1 METTNTDQKKQK
13 LIEQM
18 KMSGKNRN
26 PSEDHA
32 VGLKTLQNPIR
43 RKVIEYLASGPK
55 DIDQIKA
62 EYNLN
67 DMQAKLNLDMLE
79 DAFYISKNEDENKN
93 EYELT
98 IRGEAYLENVK
109 TGGKQ

>member
-1 METTNTDQKKQK
+1 MDLDEIARKKQK
-13 LIEQM
+13 LIKQM
-18 KMSGKNRN
+18 NESGKERN

-32 VGLKTLQNPIR
+32 IGLKTLQNPKR
-43 RKVIEYLASGPK
+43 RMIMEFLVDGTKSLEEIKIELDMS
-55 DIDQIKA
+55 
-62 EYNLN
+62 

-79 DAFYISKNEDENKN
+79 DAFYISKIDPSDKT

-109 TGGKQ
+109 TGVKK